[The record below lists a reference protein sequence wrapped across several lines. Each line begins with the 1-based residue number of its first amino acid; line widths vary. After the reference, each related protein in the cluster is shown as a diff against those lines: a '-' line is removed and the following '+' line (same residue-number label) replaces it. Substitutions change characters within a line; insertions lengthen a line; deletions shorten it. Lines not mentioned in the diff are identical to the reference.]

1 MQVKLADFGFMS
13 EYSSKTK
20 SAPMGTQGYNSPQI
34 NMNLD
39 QDTEKADMFSLGA
52 VMVTV
57 LMRNPLFVDTDE
69 SKD

>member
-1 MQVKLADFGFMS
+1 VDSEMQVKLADFGFMS

-39 QDTEKADMFSLGA
+39 
-52 VMVTV
+52 
-57 LMRNPLFVDTDE
+57 
-69 SKD
+69 